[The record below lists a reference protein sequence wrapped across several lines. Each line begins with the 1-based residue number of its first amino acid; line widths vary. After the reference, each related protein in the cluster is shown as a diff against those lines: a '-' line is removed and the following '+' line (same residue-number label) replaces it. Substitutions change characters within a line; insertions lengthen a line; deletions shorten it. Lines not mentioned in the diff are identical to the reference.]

1 MARWERVL
9 LLGCAALGACTA
21 VRPPGG
27 PLPVR
32 NQHPAQLTVLHLD
45 PECAAPLPTGQVAM
59 RADAS
64 YSSLFL
70 NGSKGGN
77 SYTMDGEY
85 LRARLG
91 ARVGL
96 GSGFDL
102 GADLPVA
109 YTTGGFLDSF
119 VIKWH
124 NLWNFPDQGRSDVPQ
139 DQFQVSAVANGTEA
153 FAVRDNALEL
163 MDLPIRLKW
172 CPLEP
177 SPGGIGVALQAS
189 VELPTGNDQH
199 GFGNGGVD
207 YGTGVLFEWWP
218 GAVAL
223 SAHYGYTIAATPAK
237 SRAAGLD
244 FADVSSAGIGA
255 EVPVGGD
262 FAALVQF
269 EYETSTLRNLH
280 FDRVSRDQV
289 LLWVGGRASLSSRL
303 QIEFA
308 IGEDLTQDIAP
319 DFSLFA
325 GLSWRTGS

>member
-1 MARWERVL
+1 
-9 LLGCAALGACTA
+9 
-21 VRPPGG
+21 
-27 PLPVR
+27 VR

-45 PECAAPLPTGQVAM
+45 PESAAALPTGMVAM

-91 ARVGL
+91 ARMGL

-109 YTTGGFLDSF
+109 YTTGGFLDAF

-124 NLWNFPDQGRSDVPQ
+124 DLWNFPDQGRSDVPK
-139 DQFQVSAVANGTEA
+139 DQFQVRAVANGTEA
-153 FAVRDNALEL
+153 FAVREEALEL

-177 SPGGIGVALQAS
+177 SPGGVGMALQAG
-189 VELPTGNDQH
+189 VELPTGNGEH

-207 YGTGVLFEWWP
+207 YALGALFEWQP
-218 GAVAL
+218 GPVGV
-223 SAHYGYTIAATPAK
+223 SAHYGYTIADTPSK

-244 FADVSSAGIGA
+244 FADVSSAGIGV

-262 FAALVQF
+262 FAALVQV

-280 FDRVSRDQV
+280 FGRVSRDQV
-289 LLWVGGRASLSSRL
+289 LLWVGGRASLCRRM

-325 GLSWRTGS
+325 GVAWRTGP